1 MGRGQGQ
8 QQPGATARDAGG
20 FAALP
25 EMAVYL
31 DDKRGPF
38 ISEWEWLT
46 TTQALIDRMS
56 EGDVEHISL
65 DYDLACTDPGHSG
78 LDAVRWMAETS
89 NWPSASIQLHT
100 GDYDGRDEMAKLIMG
115 SGLFAGPEEH
125 PIGDIY
131 RRCP

>member
-8 QQPGATARDAGG
+8 QQSDVATRG
-20 FAALP
+20 FAQLP

-46 TTQALIDRMS
+46 TLDAFTERMCR
-56 EGDVEHISL
+56 GDVEHVSL
-65 DYDLACTDPGHSG
+65 DYNLECTDPKHNG
-78 LDAVRWMAETS
+78 LDAIRWMSETG

-100 GDYDGRDEMAKLIMG
+100 GDYDGRDEMAALIAA
-115 SGLFAGPEEH
+115 SGIFCDPEEH
-125 PIGDIY
+125 PIGHIY
-131 RRCP
+131 RRRA